1 MRISGTL
8 RGVSDANSRKVQM
21 NQNQTIYGRI
31 TLMAINFEIDTMVA
45 ANIQSA
51 ERNIAAFKGDAKDNA
66 DGIQRNKL
74 TVYTEITAV
83 LLGLG
88 DDGWAKSGRV
98 NKSISVPFKSALEA
112 SVEDGGA
119 GISKASA
126 KRYWENSVA
135 AARGIR
141 RDHGLGQN
149 TTPDAVSE
157 LFGDLEIT
165 KEAHIVREFVNT
177 REVSPAR
184 ALAEKVIGKFKWERN
199 DQSGLFKKTG
209 SFVEG
214 LDDDAIAEFEDAI
227 RELKAIRAA
236 ARAEADATAAAAA
249 AETAT
254 VNATLDALEA

>member
-8 RGVSDANSRKVQM
+8 RGVSDANSRKVQL

-66 DGIQRNKL
+66 DGIQRNKI

-141 RDHGLGQN
+141 RDHGLGDN
-149 TTPDAVSE
+149 ATPDAVSE

>member
-8 RGVSDANSRKVQM
+8 RGVSDANSRKVQL

>member
-1 MRISGTL
+1 
-8 RGVSDANSRKVQM
+8 M
-21 NQNQTIYGRI
+21 N
-31 TLMAINFEIDTMVA
+31 NFEIDTMVA

-51 ERNIAAFKGDAKDNA
+51 ERNIAALKGDAKDNA

-74 TVYTEITAV
+74 TVYCEITAV

-88 DDGWAKSGRV
+88 DDGWNKSGRV
-98 NKSISVPFKSALEA
+98 KPVIAAPFNAALKA

-141 RDHGLGQN
+141 RDHGLGDN
-149 TTPDAVSE
+149 ATPDAVSE

-184 ALAEKVIGKFKWERN
+184 ALAEKVVGKFKYERN
-199 DQSGLFKKTG
+199 QQSGLYSKKG

-214 LDDDAIAEFEDAI
+214 LDDDGLAEFEDAI
-227 RELKAIRAA
+227 RELKAVRAA
-236 ARAEADATAAAAA
+236 QRAEADATAAAAA
-249 AETAT
+249 DETAK

>member
-1 MRISGTL
+1 
-8 RGVSDANSRKVQM
+8 M
-21 NQNQTIYGRI
+21 N
-31 TLMAINFEIDTMVA
+31 NFEIDTMVA

-51 ERNIAAFKGDAKDNA
+51 ERNIAALKGDAKDNA

-74 TVYTEITAV
+74 TVYCEITAV

-88 DDGWAKSGRV
+88 DDGWNKSGRV
-98 NKSISVPFKSALEA
+98 KPVIAAPFNAALKA

-149 TTPDAVSE
+149 STAEAVSE

-184 ALAEKVIGKFKWERN
+184 ALAEKVVGKFKYERN
-199 DQSGLFKKTG
+199 QQSGLYKKSGT
-209 SFVEG
+209 FVEG
-214 LDDDAIAEFEDAI
+214 LDDDGLAEFEDAI
-227 RELKAIRAA
+227 RELKAVRAA
-236 ARAEADATAAAAA
+236 QRAEANATAAAAA
-249 AETAT
+249 DETAK

>member
-66 DGIQRNKL
+66 DGIQRNKI

>member
-1 MRISGTL
+1 
-8 RGVSDANSRKVQM
+8 M
-21 NQNQTIYGRI
+21 N
-31 TLMAINFEIDTMVA
+31 NFEIDTMVA

-51 ERNIAAFKGDAKDNA
+51 ERNIAALKGDAKDNA

-74 TVYTEITAV
+74 TVYCEITAV

-88 DDGWAKSGRV
+88 DDGWNKSGRV
-98 NKSISVPFKSALEA
+98 KPVIAAPFNAALKA

-149 TTPDAVSE
+149 STAEAVSE

-184 ALAEKVIGKFKWERN
+184 ALAEKVVGKFKYERN
-199 DQSGLFKKTG
+199 QQSGLYNKKG

-214 LDDDAIAEFEDAI
+214 LDDDGLAEFEDAI
-227 RELKAIRAA
+227 RELKAVRAA
-236 ARAEADATAAAAA
+236 QRAEADATAAAAA
-249 AETAT
+249 DETAK

>member
-8 RGVSDANSRKVQM
+8 RGVSDANSRKVQL

-141 RDHGLGQN
+141 RDHGLGDN
-149 TTPDAVSE
+149 ATPDAVSE

>member
-1 MRISGTL
+1 MT
-8 RGVSDANSRKVQM
+8 
-21 NQNQTIYGRI
+21 
-31 TLMAINFEIDTMVA
+31 INFEMDTMVA
-45 ANIQSA
+45 ANIITA
-51 ERNIAAFKGDAKDNA
+51 ERNIKSFKDDTKESA

-74 TVYTEITAV
+74 TVYCEITAV
-83 LLGLG
+83 LVGLG
-88 DDGWAKSGRV
+88 DDGWNKSGRV
-98 NKSISVPFKSALEA
+98 RSTIAKSFKEALIND
-112 SVEDGGA
+112 VEDGGA
-119 GISKASA
+119 AVSKASA

-141 RDHGLGQN
+141 RDHGLGDN
-149 TTPDAVSE
+149 ATPDAVSE

>member
-1 MRISGTL
+1 
-8 RGVSDANSRKVQM
+8 
-21 NQNQTIYGRI
+21 
-31 TLMAINFEIDTMVA
+31 MAINFEIDTMVA
-45 ANIQSA
+45 SNIQSA
-51 ERNIAAFKGDAKDNA
+51 ERNIAALKGDAKDNA
-66 DGIQRNKL
+66 DGIQRNKI

-98 NKSISVPFKSALEA
+98 NKSISVPFKAALEA

-149 TTPDAVSE
+149 STADAVSE

-184 ALAEKVIGKFKWERN
+184 ALAEKVVGKFKWERN
-199 DQSGLFKKTG
+199 QQSGLYKKTG

-214 LDDDAIAEFEDAI
+214 LDDDDLNEFEDVI
-227 RELKAIRAA
+227 RELKATRAA
-236 ARAEADATAAAAA
+236 ARAEADATATAAA
-249 AETAT
+249 AETST

>member
-1 MRISGTL
+1 
-8 RGVSDANSRKVQM
+8 M
-21 NQNQTIYGRI
+21 N
-31 TLMAINFEIDTMVA
+31 NFEIDTMVA

-51 ERNIAAFKGDAKDNA
+51 ERNIAALKGDAKDNA

-74 TVYTEITAV
+74 TVYCEITAV

-88 DDGWAKSGRV
+88 DDGWNKSGRV
-98 NKSISVPFKSALEA
+98 KPVIAAPFNAALKA

-141 RDHGLGQN
+141 RDHGLGDN
-149 TTPDAVSE
+149 ATPDAVSE

-184 ALAEKVIGKFKWERN
+184 ALAEKVVGKFKYERN
-199 DQSGLFKKTG
+199 QQSGLYSKKG

-214 LDDDAIAEFEDAI
+214 LDDDGLAEFEDAI
-227 RELKAIRAA
+227 RELKSVRAA
-236 ARAEADATAAAAA
+236 QRAEADATAAAAA

-254 VNATLDALEA
+254 VNETLDALEA